1 MKSNSTKKVIRPIRY
16 ILYNVDHIIWSIL
29 DELNQTFL
37 ICETKIVIIVSAE
50 FESSNGTLEKKDE
63 IILNSGN
70 DEPIG
75 DGMSTI
81 LRRPRDQQQ
90 PMTNGSTSQKWDI
103 EVHSNPV
110 VDEQVIK

>member
-1 MKSNSTKKVIRPIRY
+1 M
-16 ILYNVDHIIWSIL
+16 
-29 DELNQTFL
+29 
-37 ICETKIVIIVSAE
+37 
-50 FESSNGTLEKKDE
+50 
-63 IILNSGN
+63 NSGN

-110 VDEQVIK
+110 VDEQVKGSFQHIKQYNMGHAAWHLRAKLYYMAPMIHIASNDMEHIL

>member
-1 MKSNSTKKVIRPIRY
+1 M
-16 ILYNVDHIIWSIL
+16 
-29 DELNQTFL
+29 
-37 ICETKIVIIVSAE
+37 
-50 FESSNGTLEKKDE
+50 
-63 IILNSGN
+63 NSGN

-110 VDEQVIK
+110 VDEQVKGLFQHI

>member
-1 MKSNSTKKVIRPIRY
+1 MLGIFFVWPNLY
-16 ILYNVDHIIWSIL
+16 IIL
-29 DELNQTFL
+29 
-37 ICETKIVIIVSAE
+37 SAE
-50 FESSNGTLEKKDE
+50 IESSNGTLEKKEE

-70 DEPIG
+70 DGPIG

-110 VDEQVIK
+110 VDEQVI

>member
-1 MKSNSTKKVIRPIRY
+1 MNY
-16 ILYNVDHIIWSIL
+16 MIWSISYGPYAL
-29 DELNQTFL
+29 KLL
-37 ICETKIVIIVSAE
+37 IWQHFFNILSAE
-50 FESSNGTLEKKDE
+50 IESSNGTLEKKEE

-110 VDEQVIK
+110 VDEQVNTDCPKLGLQTTAM

>member
-1 MKSNSTKKVIRPIRY
+1 MCGS
-16 ILYNVDHIIWSIL
+16 
-29 DELNQTFL
+29 
-37 ICETKIVIIVSAE
+37 KIVTTVSAE

-110 VDEQVIK
+110 VDEQVINCDIILQQIVIYDSYDITKIILYGTCHMMKNIS

>member
-1 MKSNSTKKVIRPIRY
+1 MENFLPNISWKK
-16 ILYNVDHIIWSIL
+16 
-29 DELNQTFL
+29 FL
-37 ICETKIVIIVSAE
+37 AE
-50 FESSNGTLEKKDE
+50 NESSNGTLEKKEE

-110 VDEQVIK
+110 VDEQVKVSYWVWILEYWVLNWVLIIWVF